1 MRIGYARVSTRD
13 QNADDQ
19 TPHSG
24 GGRLKSR
31 QSRGPAARQAAQAQP
46 AQLVAL
52 HQAGERTISELEELF
67 SATRST
73 VYRATPAAG
82 PAPLPDPDSEGRD
95 TGAGVPTFPGISF
108 GRSGPTP
115 SAHSTAA
122 DCSSSATG
130 SSAQTRAS
138 GSSSGAHTRS
148 GSAAFTSASHR
159 LPALRFSP
167 IEDQRNAE
175 RSAVTVL
182 AGGRVDQLGQCPGH
196 GVVQVTARS
205 VVPGRRVLAASS
217 AAADLIN
224 SS

>member
-67 SATRST
+67 SATRSP

-130 SSAQTRAS
+130 SSAQTRAPPVR
-138 GSSSGAHTRS
+138 APAPTPAPARRRS
-148 GSAAFTSASHR
+148 CPRAAASRPCASLPSKISVTPKGRLSRFSREAESTSSASARDMALSRSQRAR
-159 LPALRFSP
+159 LYR
-167 IEDQRNAE
+167 
-175 RSAVTVL
+175 AVVFW
-182 AGGRVDQLGQCPGH
+182 RQ
-196 GVVQVTARS
+196 
-205 VVPGRRVLAASS
+205 AAPQQT
-217 AAADLIN
+217 
-224 SS
+224 